1 MTNCYSFRSHFT
13 HIFPWSWLTVIL
25 LDHTSHSCPPRSLPT
40 PISPHHICV
49 ELALIEPLLEPGLT
63 QLCVLQV
70 RSLLKRA
77 HLGSIL
83 FYFQLTLGFNSKSNS
98 RKQLLPPRISPR
110 ISAPISP
117 RISAHIPSP
126 IPPHIPTPISPQILL
141 TYQLTFQLLFLLL
154 FLLAYHLHF
163 LLTFQLTF
171 LLLFLLNSN
180 SYFSSN
186 SPRIVAPSQGWW
198 LGLVSRAD
206 GSGWWLAFFSFPT
219 SYENWGKDEETI
231 AL

>member
-1 MTNCYSFRSHFT
+1 MTNCYSSRSHF
-13 HIFPWSWLTVIL
+13 PL
-25 LDHTSHSCPPRSLPT
+25 LSSSITSHSCPPRSLPT

-49 ELALIEPLLEPGLT
+49 ELALIEPLLEPGST

-98 RKQLLPPRISPR
+98 RKQLLPPRIS
-110 ISAPISP
+110 
-117 RISAHIPSP
+117 AHIPSP

-154 FLLAYHLHF
+154 FLLTYHLHF

-206 GSGWWLAFFSFPT
+206 GSG
-219 SYENWGKDEETI
+219 
-231 AL
+231 